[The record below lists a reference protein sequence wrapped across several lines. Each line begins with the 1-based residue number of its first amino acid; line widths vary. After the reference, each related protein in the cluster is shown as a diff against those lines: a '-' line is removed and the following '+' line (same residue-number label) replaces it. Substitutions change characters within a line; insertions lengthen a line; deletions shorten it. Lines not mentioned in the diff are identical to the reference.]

1 MGSLTTTSPSPF
13 LTSSKTGTFYLAFGS
28 NLSPTQMRGRLT
40 SSPNSSIPIAIARL
54 HNWKW
59 IICQRGYANIVEL
72 PKSSSSSSLS
82 NSTTRDGNPISNPN
96 ESTVWGVLYNL
107 SPEDEETLDAYEGHN
122 DGRNQFPKENP
133 TVEDRVR
140 KPFLQGGWD
149 YNKLYLPVTVTKW
162 LVEPA
167 EFGLE
172 EAEETTVG
180 LEVRVLVYVDEERVD
195 EGTINEEYIGRMN
208 RAIDEGVGL
217 GLPGEWCEA
226 VMRKWIPK
234 GVYPGDYYYFGT
246 SEGYVEEESIGTEAS

>member
-1 MGSLTTTSPSPF
+1 MGSLTTTSPSPL

-107 SPEDEETLDAYEGHN
+107 SPENEETLDAYEGHN
-122 DGRNQFPKENP
+122 DGRNPFPEENP
-133 TVEDRVR
+133 TVEDRER

-162 LVEPA
+162 LVSPE
-167 EFGLE
+167 EFGLDSDI
-172 EAEETTVG
+172 TVG
-180 LEVRVLVYVDEERVD
+180 VEVRVLVYVDELRVE
-195 EGTINEEYIGRMN
+195 EGTINKEYIGRMN

-217 GLPGEWCEA
+217 GVPGEWCEKA
-226 VMRKWIPK
+226 MRKWIPR
-234 GVYPGDYYYFGT
+234 GHYPGDYYYFGT